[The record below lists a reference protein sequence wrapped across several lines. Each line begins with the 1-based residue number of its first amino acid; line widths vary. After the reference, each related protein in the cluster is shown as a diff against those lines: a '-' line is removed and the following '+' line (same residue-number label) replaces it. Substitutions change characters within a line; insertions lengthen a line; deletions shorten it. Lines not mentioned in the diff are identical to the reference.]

1 MCGPDTRG
9 SSPRLRLHLTTA
21 PTCGTVVAMK
31 PMEGMKRTPAEVLL
45 DMVSA
50 MADRVEDE
58 ALSEAYAEL
67 YQALGALL
75 LQEDEEK
82 VREEAAA
89 LLEGARFERPMA
101 VLKALERIYKLSPMD
116 YEVVLSAVG
125 RTMSYIA
132 FENEEDDVEEE

>member
-1 MCGPDTRG
+1 
-9 SSPRLRLHLTTA
+9 
-21 PTCGTVVAMK
+21 MK
-31 PMEGMKRTPAEVLL
+31 PMEGMKRTPAEVIL

-101 VLKALERIYKLSPMD
+101 VLKALERIRKLSPMD

-125 RTMSYIA
+125 WTVSYIA
-132 FENEEDDVEEE
+132 GENEEDDVEEE

>member
-1 MCGPDTRG
+1 
-9 SSPRLRLHLTTA
+9 
-21 PTCGTVVAMK
+21 
-31 PMEGMKRTPAEVLL
+31 
-45 DMVSA
+45 MVSA

-89 LLEGARFERPMA
+89 FLAGTPFERPMA
-101 VLKALERIYKLSPMD
+101 VRKALKHIHKLSPGD
-116 YEVVLSAVG
+116 YEVVFGAVG
-125 RTMSYIA
+125 WAMSYIA

>member
-1 MCGPDTRG
+1 
-9 SSPRLRLHLTTA
+9 
-21 PTCGTVVAMK
+21 MK
-31 PMEGMKRTPAEVLL
+31 PMEGVERTPAEVLL

-89 LLEGARFERPMA
+89 FLAGTPFERPMA
-101 VLKALERIYKLSPMD
+101 VRKALKHIHKLSPGD
-116 YEVVLSAVG
+116 HEVVFGAVG
-125 RTMSYIA
+125 WTMSYIA
-132 FENEEDDVEEE
+132 FENEEGDLDGAFGGGGRVTAPA